1 MKSLL
6 LQKLYHIHQGYF
18 YAMAIGL
25 LLFDAGMLI
34 LNRLSEAIQ
43 VDFWMTGIFLCIMI
57 LSMMNNMDNNWEK
70 YRSVMPVTRKQI
82 VAMEYLFL
90 LGSGLVFSLIFS
102 VCPIIHMLLTDSFDG
117 KMLLLGWSSIFS
129 LSIILFLF
137 STPVQ
142 VRFGEKGFRV
152 FIIVIM
158 AVLFMV
164 AFLFSQKLEDA
175 MMKIGEFIMTHDKLL
190 TGLCLLGII
199 AVLTAVSWLL
209 SAVLCTKRET
219 A

>member
-1 MKSLL
+1 
-6 LQKLYHIHQGYF
+6 
-18 YAMAIGL
+18 
-25 LLFDAGMLI
+25 
-34 LNRLSEAIQ
+34 
-43 VDFWMTGIFLCIMI
+43 
-57 LSMMNNMDNNWEK
+57 
-70 YRSVMPVTRKQI
+70 
-82 VAMEYLFL
+82 MEYLFL

-158 AVLFMV
+158 A
-164 AFLFSQKLEDA
+164 FLFSQKLEDA

-209 SAVLCTKRET
+209 SAVLCPKRET

>member
-117 KMLLLGWSSIFS
+117 KTLLLGWSSIFS

-152 FIIVIM
+152 FIM

-209 SAVLCTKRET
+209 SAVLCPKRET

>member
-6 LQKLYHIHQGYF
+6 LQKLYHIHRGYY
-18 YAMAIGL
+18 YAMLIGL
-25 LLFDAGMLI
+25 LLFDAGMLV
-34 LNRLSEAIQ
+34 LNRLSEAVQ
-43 VDFWMTGIFLCIMI
+43 VDFWMTGVFLCIMI
-57 LSMMNNMDNNWEK
+57 LSMTNSMDTNWEK
-70 YRSVMPVTRKQI
+70 YRSVMPITRKQI

-90 LGSGLVFSLIFS
+90 LGSAFIFSLIFS
-102 VCPIIHMLLTDSFDG
+102 VCPIIHMLLTNSFDG
-117 KMLLLGWSSIFS
+117 KMLFWGWSSIFS
-129 LSIILFLF
+129 LSLLPFLF

-152 FIIVIM
+152 LAMVM
-158 AVLFMV
+158 VAVLCVV
-164 AFLFSQKLEDA
+164 AFLFSQKLEEI
-175 MMKIGEFIMTHDKLL
+175 MMKIGEFIMTHDKMLIA
-190 TGLCLLGII
+190 LCVLGVA